1 MRILQAILRAPGGR
15 VALYRAYR
23 GLLQETLRLM
33 RAATD
38 DGRLQG
44 RLQPQAGRVS
54 NPPRARACRV
64 RDSHRTC
71 FWLISHGLVL
81 HYSAWS
87 RPSPSGLLTTRRPA
101 RPSATTKS
109 QAPFRG
115 RASTATLLRSLWPT
129 RLKAQGLGGEHPGR
143 PSVDRRF
150 PAGLWDDILLT

>member
-1 MRILQAILRAPGGR
+1 M
-15 VALYRAYR
+15 ALYRAYR

-38 DGRLQG
+38 DGRLC
-44 RLQPQAGRVS
+44 RDVCNPKPAGIDTHLG
-54 NPPRARACRV
+54 PRACRV
-64 RDSHRTC
+64 RYSHRTC

-115 RASTATLLRSLWPT
+115 LAFPLEIVQSSVPVSHTPLANE
-129 RLKAQGLGGEHPGR
+129 AQGSGLG
-143 PSVDRRF
+143 RRA
-150 PAGLWDDILLT
+150 PRAPLG